1 MMITNDDVKRKK
13 TMNRISKKLITMFLI
28 CYLLPSI
35 HTVLHGMQ
43 GASAMPLPMPMPQAQ
58 AAVKPLEPAAPVITP
73 PAPLALPM
81 PVMSPPAPAAL
92 PTPVIT
98 QPVPVPSIPVALPVP
113 AAAPVMSPPVS
124 PTLPAPIITP
134 PVPAAATSIAAPTPA
149 NSAAS
154 EATIYLNFEN
164 ADLSSFIDY
173 MADIKKINVIPDKAL
188 EGSKISL
195 MVRQALTPDEAWNI
209 FLTVLEMAGF
219 SIVKVGLV
227 HKIIPKDKKLM
238 EPLPSYFNVPV
249 DQLPESDLT
258 IRYVCFLTNIRV
270 ESVRPILESMLS
282 QPNTLIA
289 QPDMNAFIIT
299 DKSYNIRSAVKL
311 IQELD
316 ETGMPE
322 EVTVL
327 KLKQVNADDTKG
339 LLDSLISKK
348 ADANPLARLLGKV
361 SEGSTEYFNP
371 STKII
376 SEPRTNSLIL
386 LGTRESIQRIV
397 DFITKHIDTTLQ
409 GAGSPLHIYELQ
421 HIDAKQVMD
430 ILKEVTKTDLETVTG
445 QTAAKF
451 GSIRGGVKY
460 FKQMNFQVDKDGNRL
475 IVNSIDKQDW
485 ELLKKTLQDLDK
497 PQPQVAIESLFVMV
511 NSQDIKKLGGML
523 RNKKHGQLGTN
534 IDFQSSAMG
543 NTQLEYVN
551 QDPNQQPVSL
561 LGNVLGALVPEQGQT
576 VLTFGKAGVPGN
588 IWSVFRILKTQTN
601 ASVLSQPFITVA
613 NKKEAKVEVG
623 ETRRVLN
630 TQSQGST
637 VNAGYISLPALT
649 TLKVVPQINLD
660 GVTRLKIEVS
670 IKDFGD
676 AAGDIILEKTMTTD
690 ASVADGQVLVL
701 GGFVETKVDESVSKT
716 PILGDI
722 PILGWFFKNKQRT
735 TSKQYLFI
743 FLSPTIIKPRKTPGM
758 QLYTKMKL
766 HNATNNIEDAVETKK
781 TMDPVYNWFFNPDGE
796 NYSHKVIDFANARYQ
811 PTTVDI
817 ANDPWYRSA
826 TEKDQQYQQET
837 AESPVETQQSQK
849 VLEEKFVSG
858 NGSDTNQQ
866 PTIVPL
872 VAKPVIPDGSGQ
884 TILSQPAPVVTN
896 SPVSAIAAQE
906 PVVVSPSP
914 VVSQPVVVAQPET
927 IIPEPIIPQQPVMV
941 PTLVEKQDPI
951 PQFVEDKEEIDTVL
965 QEKRNKLKQLFA
977 SQTKQGATDV
987 PVGTAVRQSF
997 KETLSPK
1004 AVSQNENVGDVDL
1017 DKRNVLKKF
1026 LSASASSESKGKRH
1040 D

>member
-1 MMITNDDVKRKK
+1 
-13 TMNRISKKLITMFLI
+13 
-28 CYLLPSI
+28 
-35 HTVLHGMQ
+35 
-43 GASAMPLPMPMPQAQ
+43 
-58 AAVKPLEPAAPVITP
+58 
-73 PAPLALPM
+73 
-81 PVMSPPAPAAL
+81 
-92 PTPVIT
+92 
-98 QPVPVPSIPVALPVP
+98 
-113 AAAPVMSPPVS
+113 
-124 PTLPAPIITP
+124 
-134 PVPAAATSIAAPTPA
+134 
-149 NSAAS
+149 
-154 EATIYLNFEN
+154 
-164 ADLSSFIDY
+164 

-289 QPDMNAFIIT
+289 QPEMNAFIIT

-397 DFITKHIDTTLQ
+397 DFITKHIDTTLK

-551 QDPNQQPVSL
+551 QDPDQQPVSL

-660 GVTRLKIEVS
+660 GVTRLKIEVA

-722 PILGWFFKNKQRT
+722 PILGWFFKNKART

-826 TEKDQQYQQET
+826 TEKDLQYQQET
-837 AESPVETQQSQK
+837 AEPSVETQESQK
-849 VLEEKFVSG
+849 VLEEKFVSAQP
-858 NGSDTNQQ
+858 SDFAKATTDRTPQLGQDVNPSSPGGYDGTSATAGRPRTTHEATQ
-866 PTIVPL
+866 P
-872 VAKPVIPDGSGQ
+872 PVMP
-884 TILSQPAPVVTN
+884 PVVTQVMP
-896 SPVSAIAAQE
+896 SVSEAAITPPTTLAPVMSPPPTIITPPVSE
-906 PVVVSPSP
+906 PVMSPPQASA
-914 VVSQPVVVAQPET
+914 SGLQPVAVAQPET
-927 IIPEPIIPQQPVMV
+927 IIPEPIIPQQPVV
-941 PTLVEKQDPI
+941 VQTLIEKQEPI
-951 PQFVEDKEEIDTVL
+951 PQFVEDKEDIDVVL

-977 SQTKQGATDV
+977 SQTKQGAIDV
-987 PVGTAVRQSF
+987 PVGDAVRQSF

-1004 AVSQNENVGDVDL
+1004 TISQNENIGDVDL
-1017 DKRNVLKKF
+1017 EKRNVLKKF